1 MGAWVGC
8 AIPGKPTPSACAT
21 AVAAA
26 ATPPLEGTRD
36 CRFYGSPP
44 WFQEG
49 KCRAATAVAQ
59 RHGVVC
65 GKFLEAS
72 FRCFVPHS
80 RILGTKRV
88 VGAFGNR

>member
-1 MGAWVGC
+1 MY
-8 AIPGKPTPSACAT
+8 
-21 AVAAA
+21 AAA
-26 ATPPLEGTRD
+26 DSQGKAERAIRAVLAEYLDEHPDTHPDAPVRVEIGRL
-36 CRFYGSPP
+36 YGSPP
-44 WFQEG
+44 GFRRG
-49 KCRAATAVAQ
+49 SAAQ